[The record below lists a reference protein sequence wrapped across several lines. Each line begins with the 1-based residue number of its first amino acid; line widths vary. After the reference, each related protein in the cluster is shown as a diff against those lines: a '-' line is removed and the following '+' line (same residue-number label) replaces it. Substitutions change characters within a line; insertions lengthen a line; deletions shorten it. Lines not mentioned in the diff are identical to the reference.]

1 MEQIIN
7 GRKYFYDNV
16 SLNSFRFPQDPKK
29 LLVKLSLAA
38 RLQAFLPYFSVCAS
52 QKGSWSQVS
61 LAFSIL
67 DSVFFFLLGLMI
79 LLKMSPRTHHNYL

>member
-16 SLNSFRFPQDPKK
+16 SLNSFFSPRDPKK

-38 RLQAFLPYFSVCAS
+38 RL
-52 QKGSWSQVS
+52 
-61 LAFSIL
+61 
-67 DSVFFFLLGLMI
+67 
-79 LLKMSPRTHHNYL
+79 

>member
-7 GRKYFYDNV
+7 GKKYFCDNV

-29 LLVKLSLAA
+29 LLVELSLAA
-38 RLQAFLPYFSVCAS
+38 RLKHFFLVFSVWAP
-52 QKGSWSQVS
+52 QKGSWSQVF

-67 DSVFFFLLGLMI
+67 DSFFFFTG
-79 LLKMSPRTHHNYL
+79 THDFAQITE